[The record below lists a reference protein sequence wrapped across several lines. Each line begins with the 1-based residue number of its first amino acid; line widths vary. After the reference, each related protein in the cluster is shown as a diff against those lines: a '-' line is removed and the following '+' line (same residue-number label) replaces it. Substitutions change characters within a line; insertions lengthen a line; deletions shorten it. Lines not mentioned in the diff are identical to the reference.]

1 MTPSLALA
9 NGGATR
15 STMARVQRQERW
27 GFPEFF
33 VVSQTVIPALLYF
46 PGTQPFRLYIRI
58 ASFVISFATLI
69 WWAVAVAKNAR
80 SHPAQPWIVAA
91 MAYVVVMFFHPLTS
105 STFAGLAQFVLYLS
119 VIAPIFWAGS
129 FVRTPERLAR
139 LMALLLICNGI
150 NAVVGVL
157 QVYDPSRWMPPEMSR
172 VMTET
177 VYGLG
182 TVTYRGPDGRMIV
195 RPPGLFD
202 TPGAVAGPG
211 MYAALLGL
219 VFATSAISL
228 WKRLAAMGASFAG
241 IAAIYLSQV
250 RVSLVVSILML
261 ASYFSLLW
269 VQQRRS
275 RAMWFG
281 GAAVVVVVATFSFA
295 LTLGG
300 ESIAERTLTLFAQD
314 PLALY
319 AGSRGGQLSYT
330 FGELLQ
336 KYPMGA
342 GLGRWGMIAVYFG
355 NASKAGA
362 EPLWV
367 EIQVAG
373 WAIDGGFALLL
384 LYAGALV
391 VTLKINVRV
400 AHAHPDARVRACAS
414 VVLAANVGT
423 AALIFTFTPFVTQ
436 IGLQFWFLAGALH
449 GLVSTDQSGVVG
461 RSSVAVGRRSPVAA
475 GTGHV

>member
-1 MTPSLALA
+1 M
-9 NGGATR
+9 
-15 STMARVQRQERW
+15 
-27 GFPEFF
+27 F
-33 VVSQTVIPALLYF
+33 VLSQTLIPALLYL
-46 PGTQPFRLYIRI
+46 PGTQPFRLYIRV
-58 ASFVISFATLI
+58 ASFAISFATLG
-69 WWAVAVAKNAR
+69 WWAVAVAKTAR
-80 SHPAQPWIVAA
+80 PHRAQPWIFAA
-91 MAYVVVMFFHPLTS
+91 MAYVVVMFFHPQTV

-129 FVRTPERLAR
+129 FVRTPEHMAR
-139 LMALLLICNGI
+139 LMALLLICNGL

-157 QVYDPSRWMPPEMSR
+157 QVYDPARWMPPEMSR

-182 TVTYRGPDGRMIV
+182 TVTYRGADGRLIV

-219 VFATSAISL
+219 VFATSAIAF
-228 WKRLAAMGASFAG
+228 WKRLAAIAAAFAG

-250 RVSLVVSILML
+250 RVSLIVAVLML
-261 ASYFSLLW
+261 IAYASLLS
-269 VQQRRS
+269 VHGRKA
-275 RAMWFG
+275 RATLFT
-281 GAAVVVVVATFSFA
+281 GAAVAIVVSTFAFA

-300 ESIAERTLTLFAQD
+300 QSIAERTFTLFAQD

-319 AGSRGGQLSYT
+319 AGSRGGQLTYT

-336 KYPMGA
+336 NYPMGA
-342 GLGRWGMIAVYFG
+342 GLGRWGMIAVYF
-355 NASKAGA
+355 ATARPDVQ
-362 EPLWV
+362 PLWV

-384 LYAGALV
+384 LYVGAIV
-391 VTLKINVRV
+391 VTLVSEFQIART
-400 AHAHPDARVRACAS
+400 HSDARVRACAA
-414 VVLAANVGT
+414 VVLAANLGT
-423 AALIFTFTPFVTQ
+423 AALVFTFTPFVTQ

-449 GLVSTDQSGVVG
+449 GLVARDPLRT
-461 RSSVAVGRRSPVAA
+461 
-475 GTGHV
+475 

>member
-1 MTPSLALA
+1 MSAMPAVA
-9 NGGATR
+9 VAAGTR
-15 STMARVQRQERW
+15 PGKAVAPW

-33 VVSQTVIPALLYF
+33 VVSQTAIPALLYL
-46 PGTQPFRLYIRI
+46 PGSQQFRLYIRI
-58 ASFVISFATLI
+58 ASFAISFATLL
-69 WWAVAVAKNAR
+69 WWATMAAR
-80 SHPAQPWIVAA
+80 KAPPHRAQPWILAS
-91 MAYVVVMFFHPLTS
+91 MAYVVVMFIHPQTA
-105 STFAGLAQFVLYLS
+105 STLAGLAQFVLYLA

-129 FVRTPERLAR
+129 FVRTPEHLAR

-150 NAVVGVL
+150 NALVGVL
-157 QVYDPSRWMPPEMSR
+157 QVYDPARWMPPEMSR
-172 VMTET
+172 IMSESL
-177 VYGLG
+177 YGLG

-219 VFATSAISL
+219 VFASSAIAW
-228 WKRLAAMGASFAG
+228 WKRLAAVGASFAG

-250 RVSLVVSILML
+250 RVALVVSILMFG
-261 ASYFSLLW
+261 AYFSVLM
-269 VQQRRS
+269 VQQRKS
-275 RAMWFG
+275 RAVVFAG
-281 GAAVVVVVATFSFA
+281 VAAAIVVATFSFA

-300 ESIAERTLTLFAQD
+300 ESIAERTFTLFAQD
-314 PLALY
+314 PVALY

-330 FGELLQ
+330 FGEILQ

-355 NASKAGA
+355 AAASPDI

-373 WAIDGGFALLL
+373 WAIDGGLVLLGL
-384 LYAGALV
+384 SVGALA
-391 VTLKINVRV
+391 VTLASE
-400 AHAHPDARVRACAS
+400 AHIARTDGDARVRACAA
-414 VVLAANVGT
+414 VVLAANLGT

-449 GLVSTDQSGVVG
+449 GLVASRVPARV
-461 RSSVAVGRRSPVAA
+461 
-475 GTGHV
+475 

>member
-1 MTPSLALA
+1 MTTASLALA
-9 NGGATR
+9 HDGV
-15 STMARVQRQERW
+15 ARARAAAVPWKERW

-33 VVSQTVIPALLYF
+33 VVSQTLIPALLYF
-46 PGTQPFRLYIRI
+46 PGTQPFRLYIRV
-58 ASFVISFATLI
+58 ASFVISFATLL
-69 WWAVAVAKNAR
+69 WWAVAAGKKSR
-80 SHPAQPWIVAA
+80 SHPAQPWIFAA
-91 MAYVVVMFFHPLTS
+91 MAYVVLMFLHPMTS

-119 VIAPIFWAGS
+119 VIAPIFWAGT
-129 FVRTPERLAR
+129 FVHTPERLAR
-139 LMALLLICNGI
+139 LMALLLICNGL

-157 QVYDPSRWMPPEMSR
+157 QVYDPGRWMPPEMSR
-172 VMTET
+172 VMTES

-182 TVTYRGPDGRMIV
+182 TVTYRGPEGRMIV

-219 VFATSAISL
+219 VFATSAIAI
-228 WKRLAAMGASFAG
+228 WKRLAAIGASFAG

-250 RVSLVVSILML
+250 RVSLVVAILML
-261 ASYFSLLW
+261 VSYFSLL
-269 VQQRRS
+269 VAQKRRS
-275 RAMWFG
+275 RAMIFA
-281 GAAVVVVVATFSFA
+281 GAAVAIVIATFSFA
-295 LTLGG
+295 LVLGG
-300 ESIAERTLTLFAQD
+300 ESIAERTFTLFAQD

-336 KYPMGA
+336 KYPLGA

-355 NASKAGA
+355 NSATPGA

-384 LYAGALV
+384 LYIGALA
-391 VTLKINVRV
+391 VTLLTDVRV
-400 AHAHPDARVRACAS
+400 ARMHPDARVRACAS
-414 VVLAANVGT
+414 VVLAANLGT

-449 GLVSTDQSGVVG
+449 GIVTRSGPP
-461 RSSVAVGRRSPVAA
+461 S
-475 GTGHV
+475 

>member
-1 MTPSLALA
+1 VTNAAAAFDRPVA
-9 NGGATR
+9 
-15 STMARVQRQERW
+15 ARQARPLSQELW

-33 VVSQTVIPALLYF
+33 VISQTLIPALLYF
-46 PGTQPFRLYIRI
+46 PGTQPFRLYIRV
-58 ASFVISFATLI
+58 ASFAISFATLV
-69 WWAVAVAKNAR
+69 WWAVAVAKTSR
-80 SHPAQPWIVAA
+80 PHRAQPWIFAA
-91 MAYVVVMFFHPLTS
+91 MAYVAVMVLHPLTV
-105 STFAGLAQFVLYLS
+105 STFAGLAQFILYLS

-129 FVRTPERLAR
+129 FVRTPERLSR
-139 LMALLLICNGI
+139 LMALLLICNGL
-150 NAVVGVL
+150 NAIVGVL
-157 QVYDPSRWMPPEMSR
+157 QVYDPARWMPPEMSR

-182 TVTYRGPDGRMIV
+182 TVTYRGPDGRLIV

-219 VFATSAISL
+219 VFATSAIAA
-228 WKRLAAMGASFAG
+228 WKRLAAIGASFAG

-250 RVSLVVSILML
+250 RVSLVVAILML
-261 ASYFSLLW
+261 VSYASVLVL
-269 VQQRRS
+269 QERKA
-275 RAMWFG
+275 RATLF
-281 GAAVVVVVATFSFA
+281 AAAAAAIVVATFVFA

-300 ESIAERTLTLFAQD
+300 QSIAERTFTLFAQD

-319 AGSRGGQLSYT
+319 AGSRGGQLTYT

-336 KYPMGA
+336 TYPMGA

-355 NASKAGA
+355 NAGRPDVQ
-362 EPLWV
+362 PLWV

-384 LYAGALV
+384 LCVGAIV
-391 VTLKINVRV
+391 VTLAAEFQMAR
-400 AHAHPDARVRACAS
+400 AHQDARVRACAA
-414 VVLAANVGT
+414 VVLAANLGT
-423 AALIFTFTPFVTQ
+423 AALVFTFTPFVTQ

-449 GLVSTDQSGVVG
+449 GLV
-461 RSSVAVGRRSPVAA
+461 VAREPFRA
-475 GTGHV
+475 

>member
-1 MTPSLALA
+1 MTASVALA
-9 NGGATR
+9 NQAAVR
-15 STMARVQRQERW
+15 SASVSIRVKDRW

-33 VVSQTVIPALLYF
+33 VVSQTLIPALLYF
-46 PGTQPFRLYIRI
+46 PGTQPFRLYIRT
-58 ASFVISFATLI
+58 ASFVISFATLL
-69 WWAVAVAKNAR
+69 WWAVAVAKTSR
-80 SHPAQPWIVAA
+80 THPAQPWILAA
-91 MAYVVVMFFHPLTS
+91 MAYVVVMFFHPLTA

-119 VIAPIFWAGS
+119 VIAPIFWAGT

-150 NAVVGVL
+150 NAIVGVL
-157 QVYDPSRWMPPEMSR
+157 QVYDPARWMPPEMSR
-172 VMTET
+172 VMTES

-219 VFATSAISL
+219 VFATSAIAA
-228 WKRLAAMGASFAG
+228 WKRLAAMAASFAG

-250 RVSLVVSILML
+250 RVSLVVAVLML
-261 ASYFSLLW
+261 ATYFSLLLL
-269 VQQRRS
+269 QERRS
-275 RAMWFG
+275 RALLFG
-281 GAAVVVVVATFSFA
+281 GAAVAIVITTFSFA
-295 LTLGG
+295 LALGG
-300 ESIAERTLTLFAQD
+300 ESIAERTFTLFAQD

-355 NASKAGA
+355 SIGKAGA

-373 WAIDGGFALLL
+373 WAIDGGFALLVL
-384 LYAGALV
+384 FVGALV
-391 VTLKINVRV
+391 VTLLTDARV
-400 AHAHPDARVRACAS
+400 ARTHPDARVRACAS
-414 VVLAANVGT
+414 VVLAANLGT

-449 GLVSTDQSGVVG
+449 GLVSPP
-461 RSSVAVGRRSPVAA
+461 PVR
-475 GTGHV
+475 GS